1 LQAEL
6 WEYRWSNWSCWMKGS
21 GMVSGMVKGAGMIF
35 IVGAFGYVVGKALVV
50 PLIYALRVSW

>member
-1 LQAEL
+1 
-6 WEYRWSNWSCWMKGS
+6 MKGS
-21 GMVSGMVKGAGMIF
+21 GMVSGRVKGVGMIF